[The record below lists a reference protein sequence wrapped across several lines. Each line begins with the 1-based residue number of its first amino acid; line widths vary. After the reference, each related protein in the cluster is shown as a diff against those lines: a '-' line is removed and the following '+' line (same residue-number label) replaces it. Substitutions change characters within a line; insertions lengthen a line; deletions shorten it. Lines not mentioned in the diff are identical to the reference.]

1 MLFELSKHIIVFNA
15 ASKLYFVLLNAV
27 KVHKH
32 SVYYKYMIR
41 SGNSIDNITD
51 FTEVTVLDGKQ
62 IDSYSSRDSIRT
74 PKQDWLKKLPERDQQ
89 TVKNSQENM
98 CLCTER
104 VSVSLNFRC
113 SHSSVRFGCKTEAT
127 FNILN
132 CSNEYGYDGEDLISY
147 DWISKQWKASVEQ
160 VQHTADLWNNIYLN
174 YSNTEISQTNVD
186 VYIFAKRAVSDPGK
200 LTLTCLATSFYPKD
214 VMMSVRKY
222 RTSLPEELITSSGVR
237 TNDEDTYQLRKSV
250 NILENDEEYYEC
262 YVAHSSLTEPVIIN
276 WDGKHSDSSKKNS
289 LIGVVI
295 RAVICGA
302 VRMAVVA
309 TIVIVHKNKSMI
321 GKIAQVSKMLRIL
334 LLCPVIH
341 KTL

>member
-1 MLFELSKHIIVFNA
+1 MGIL
-15 ASKLYFVLLNAV
+15 ASLQIPGHQYRFV
-27 KVHKH
+27 KIDKH

-276 WDGKHSDSSKKNS
+276 WGKYIS
-289 LIGVVI
+289 
-295 RAVICGA
+295 

>member
-1 MLFELSKHIIVFNA
+1 TKKPNCFF
-15 ASKLYFVLLNAV
+15 LLRE
-27 KVHKH
+27 HKH

-89 TVKNSQENM
+89 TGTTNLEEYGIWLNSALYLVIKDFGHNKSDENIYI
-98 CLCTER
+98 
-104 VSVSLNFRC
+104 FF
-113 SHSSVRFGCKTEAT
+113 SSSKMLTLL
-127 FNILN
+127 I
-132 CSNEYGYDGEDLISY
+132 NEYGYDGEDLISY

-174 YSNTEISQTNVD
+174 YILFHSFIFSSPPNVD

-276 WDGKHSDSSKKNS
+276 WGKY
-289 LIGVVI
+289 
-295 RAVICGA
+295 ICDTENF
-302 VRMAVVA
+302 VA

-321 GKIAQVSKMLRIL
+321 GEYL
-334 LLCPVIH
+334 
-341 KTL
+341 

>member
-1 MLFELSKHIIVFNA
+1 VMMSVRKYRTSLPEKLITKSVDILENEGADYDYYVTHSSLTEPAIKNGSKRSV
-15 ASKLYFVLLNAV
+15 SKGTPTTGID
-27 KVHKH
+27 KH

-160 VQHTADLWNNIYLN
+160 VQHTADLWNNVNGQNFLCDVW
-174 YSNTEISQTNVD
+174 TNVD

-276 WDGKHSDSSKKNS
+276 WGKY
-289 LIGVVI
+289 
-295 RAVICGA
+295 ICD
-302 VRMAVVA
+302 
-309 TIVIVHKNKSMI
+309 TENCIHEFE
-321 GKIAQVSKMLRIL
+321 KMLV
-334 LLCPVIH
+334 C
-341 KTL
+341 